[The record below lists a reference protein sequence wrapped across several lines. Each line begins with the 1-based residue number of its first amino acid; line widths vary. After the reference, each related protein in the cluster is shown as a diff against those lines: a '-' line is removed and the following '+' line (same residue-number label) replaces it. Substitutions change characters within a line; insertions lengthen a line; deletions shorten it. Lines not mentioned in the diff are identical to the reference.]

1 MSVNNVKK
9 SFKDKLKEIIILV
22 SIMMIAVGDL
32 GGFKDVVFESYE
44 NIVSNFTH
52 QFEYD
57 NLEQIHVGS
66 NFRFLKH
73 KLGEP
78 QLIKSAKYIDDIQFN
93 YYLNEKYILAL
104 FVNNDRVVG
113 YSVTALQ
120 SDFMPTSLIDNNKE
134 QSAVLTD
141 FTSLANTAGVDVN
154 NVTYLVLGQ
163 HLGPKMLY
171 NTHVKGVVD
180 YSLSK
185 LDRNKLNTLLL
196 AQNEDTLDIERVK
209 ALASGLK
216 SNFYALT
223 EYDVS
228 LVSDS
233 ILTLREYQ
241 FYY

>member
-1 MSVNNVKK
+1 MTVNNVKK

-120 SDFMPTSLIDNNKE
+120 SDFMPTSLVDNNKE

-141 FTSLANTAGVDVN
+141 FTRLANTAGVDVN

-163 HLGPKMLY
+163 QLGPKMLY
-171 NTHVKGVVD
+171 NTHVKGVID

-185 LDRNKLNTLLL
+185 LDRNKLNTLLI

>member
-1 MSVNNVKK
+1 MPANIIQK
-9 SFKDKLKEIIILV
+9 SFKDKFKETIILI
-22 SIMMIAVGDL
+22 SIVMIAIGDL

-44 NIVSNFTH
+44 NIVSKFTH
-52 QFEYD
+52 QFDYD
-57 NLEQIHVGS
+57 NLKQIHVGS
-66 NFRFLKH
+66 NFRFLKN

-120 SDFMPTSLIDNNKE
+120 SDFKPTSLIDNNKE
-134 QSAVLTD
+134 QNAVLTD
-141 FTSLANTAGVDVN
+141 FTKLANTVGLDVK

-163 HLGPKMLY
+163 QLGPKMLY

-196 AQNEDTLDIERVK
+196 AQNENTLDIEMVK
-209 ALASGLK
+209 AIASCLK
-216 SNFYALT
+216 SKFYALT